1 MNAIKSVIKNSPSVC
16 ASGIKISKRLCSQLR
31 EHLKIK
37 IDEDAE
43 IDGIY
48 FYPSEDKL
56 NIMFGECKV
65 IITYK
70 VHYIAPVKLK
80 YLVDFLKMEGGKLS
94 LLFKFTHLY

>member
-31 EHLKIK
+31 EHLKIE

-48 FYPSEDKL
+48 LYP

-65 IITYK
+65 IITK
-70 VHYIAPVKLK
+70 SITLHCTGLP
-80 YLVDFLKMEGGKLS
+80 LS
-94 LLFKFTHLY
+94 NS

>member
-31 EHLKIK
+31 EHLKIE

-48 FYPSEDKL
+48 FYPSGDKL

-65 IITYK
+65 ITYYK
-70 VHYIAPVKLK
+70 VHYFQNTNSGF
-80 YLVDFLKMEGGKLS
+80 VDFLKMEGGKLN
-94 LLFKFTHLY
+94 LLLRFTHLY

>member
-31 EHLKIK
+31 KHLKIG

-65 IITYK
+65 IIIYI
-70 VHYIAPVKLK
+70 VHYIALVK
-80 YLVDFLKMEGGKLS
+80 
-94 LLFKFTHLY
+94 

>member
-31 EHLKIK
+31 EHLKIE

-48 FYPSEDKL
+48 LYPSGDKL

-65 IITYK
+65 IITK
-70 VHYIAPVKLK
+70 SITLHWTTFKQFMKIGFSNHNVHIYI
-80 YLVDFLKMEGGKLS
+80 
-94 LLFKFTHLY
+94 

>member
-31 EHLKIK
+31 EHLKMEIN
-37 IDEDAE
+37 EDAE

-48 FYPSEDKL
+48 FYPSGDKL

-65 IITYK
+65 IIGKSLNQFLFPFSYLQEINKSNVYNSTMFTCLVPTY
-70 VHYIAPVKLK
+70 
-80 YLVDFLKMEGGKLS
+80 
-94 LLFKFTHLY
+94 